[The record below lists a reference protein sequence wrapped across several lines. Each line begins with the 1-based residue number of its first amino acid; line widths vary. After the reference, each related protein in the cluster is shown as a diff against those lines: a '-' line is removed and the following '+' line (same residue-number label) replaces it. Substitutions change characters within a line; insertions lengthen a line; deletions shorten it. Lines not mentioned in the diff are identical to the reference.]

1 MHELSV
7 VQALLREIDAI
18 AVANGASTVRRVTV
32 QIGPLSGV
40 DPGLLARAFESA
52 RGGGRI
58 ARAELIFESLTVT
71 VRCRECGGESVVAPN
86 RLLCGACGGY
96 RTTLITGDE
105 LLLRSV
111 ELEPREPD
119 TAARH

>member
-18 AVANGASTVRRVTV
+18 ALANGARAVRRVTV

-52 RGGGRI
+52 RGGGCS
-58 ARAELIFESLTVT
+58 ARAELVFESLTVK
-71 VRCRECGGESVVAPN
+71 VLCRECGDESVVAPN

-105 LLLRSV
+105 LFLRSV
-111 ELEPREPD
+111 ELEPCERD
-119 TAARH
+119 AAARH